1 MSFGPKIREP
11 FALLATTALL
21 SFQIVS
27 AQQTAPTSNDAIALP
42 ITVRASSS
50 AAQTAADQF
59 IAGFITTTVR
69 LEGSKLISCITT
81 AAKLRPDLASK
92 IVVCALNISRLSSH
106 LPGAGLSFA
115 IIDQIVRAAIAGAPE
130 SAAAIV
136 KAAIE
141 SEPYARESIIAAA
154 IAVAPDQESE
164 INAAANETSPMSMFA
179 LRGRINPVEDRPSS
193 VNSPEQPP
201 AGP

>member
-1 MSFGPKIREP
+1 MSFGPNIRERCV
-11 FALLATTALL
+11 LLATTTIL
-21 SFQIVS
+21 SVRCLS
-27 AQQTAPTSNDAIALP
+27 AEPTASAANDTLAAP
-42 ITVRASSS
+42 ITVHASSS

-59 IAGFITTTVR
+59 IAGFITITVR
-69 LEGSKLISCITT
+69 LEGSKLNSCITT

-92 IVVCALNISRLSSH
+92 IVVCALNISRLNSH

-141 SEPYARESIIAAA
+141 SEPYVRELIIAAA
-154 IAVAPDQESE
+154 IAVAPDQEAE
-164 INAAANETSPMSMFA
+164 IQAAADQTRSMSMFA
-179 LRGRINPVEDRPSS
+179 LVNAGVFNPVD
-193 VNSPEQPP
+193 N
-201 AGP
+201 GGL

>member
-1 MSFGPKIREP
+1 M
-11 FALLATTALL
+11 
-21 SFQIVS
+21 
-27 AQQTAPTSNDAIALP
+27 LP

-50 AAQTAADQF
+50 AAADQF

-81 AAKLRPDLASK
+81 TAKLRPDLASK

>member
-1 MSFGPKIREP
+1 MSFGPKFREP
-11 FALLATTALL
+11 FVLLATTALL

-50 AAQTAADQF
+50 AAQAAADQY
-59 IAGFITTTVR
+59 IAGFITTSVR

-81 AAKLRPDLASK
+81 AAKLRPDLASA
-92 IVVCALNISRLSSH
+92 IVVCALNISRLNSH
-106 LPGAGLSFA
+106 LHGAGLSFA

-154 IAVAPDQESE
+154 IAIAPDQEAE
-164 INAAANETSPMSMFA
+164 IQAVADQTQSMSMFA
-179 LRGRINPVEDRPSS
+179 WVNAEMFNPVNNGGLVT
-193 VNSPEQPP
+193 VNSPE
-201 AGP
+201 